1 MARGSRRWCAT
12 GTGGCPILCN
22 TSARYEAPPGVL
34 VVGEAARLADARTG
48 EGIRHAIVSGYAAA
62 DLIAKGREESWTPKR
77 VAAEHRAFLA
87 DRYDGELSRVAM
99 WLSSGTP
106 PDPSL
111 GGKV

>member
-1 MARGSRRWCAT
+1 M
-12 GTGGCPILCN
+12 
-22 TSARYEAPPGVL
+22 L